1 MRGHISV
8 RTLGT
13 VAIEVGKRRL
23 GPSSGRL
30 FALLLYLASRRGHAM
45 SRRVVQE
52 LLFPEANG
60 HAAHNLRQLLY
71 RLRQLGVPLD
81 TDADQLSVRLE
92 DVSLD
97 WRRLVEMGPV
107 GEADL
112 EQLAQGVFP
121 GYSPDVSDAFREWFE
136 AERAE
141 ICLRLSRRLTRQITQ
156 HRADGRWDLVDAAAR
171 ALLALDPLSEEGT
184 LARAEV
190 LAVAGSKSAAL
201 GMIDQYMIELGET
214 QPHLRLAPSALRRR
228 ISERLPDV
236 HHRALED
243 RLFVGREQ
251 TMRMLHALG
260 TAARSGEQQILVLW
274 GEPGIGKT
282 RLLAEYRALVS
293 LQGAV
298 TVLFSCQSHDVYRP
312 LGIACDMIAQ
322 LLQAPGALGCDPDA
336 RALLERL
343 VSAKTVSPSAP
354 AEPVAAEAPLSAI
367 VRSLAD
373 LVGAVASECPVVA
386 AVDDAQWLDE
396 GSLRTLLGVFGDRT
410 TRRSCLILASR
421 ERQLLAGGSHHTD
434 SLASVRLNPLERD
447 AALELT
453 RTLLKP
459 VAREGVEA
467 IEQRV
472 VEQARGNPF
481 FIRLLCQHFVS
492 TSDAQSLNQ
501 TLTELLE
508 RRLEQL
514 SREATR
520 TLEACVV
527 LAKNCSFSR
536 LEKVLEIPRHQLL
549 RAIEELDDRGLI
561 EVNDGFIVSSHAL
574 LSDAV
579 QKRMAPTVKQ
589 MLHAA
594 VAAVLQQDIDGANAG
609 HLPWDCAEHWRLA
622 GDDEQAISVL
632 QTCAQRASEIGR
644 PEDALETYKRAL
656 DLRCSPR
663 IRLEILANAF
673 KNIWY
678 GLNFA
683 NARELLQQLWVVR
696 TDLKLPTHVHDEYE
710 ILDFAQT
717 LHSDRDPRVN
727 IEPLRRCITEQ
738 SATLDHRIMAA
749 TQLVMI
755 ADLDRDIGLASFAFE
770 HSYRLAPESFLGLIH
785 HLVYETCFGDRERA
799 RKLATEM
806 AANLSQY
813 GKPNATRLVGILY
826 DVGYAFYRVGDG
838 RLARRYLTEA
848 LELAVRSEMIAAQV
862 QILSGLSLLSWSAG
876 AIDECHRWHGELRRF
891 EAHRAV
897 ALAGC
902 DYFIIGARLAIHDG
916 RHTDASL
923 ITERGRRLPQAQLD
937 CPRMQ
942 LLACQVSCRAADGQ
956 RACSESEFAELL
968 EFHTRAID
976 LGEQDD
982 IVLVLLS
989 TLMARG
995 EKIEA
1000 EKLLS
1005 EYMRRRR
1012 EGAKAP
1018 ETLRDF
1024 ALRCDFAPYRNQPA
1038 PS

>member
-13 VAIEVGKRRL
+13 VAIDVGKRRL

-30 FALLLYLASRRGHAM
+30 FALLLYLASRRGHSM

-52 LLFPEANG
+52 LLFPDANG

-71 RLRQLGVPLD
+71 RLRQLGVPMD
-81 TDADQLSVRLE
+81 TDSNQLCVRLE

-97 WRRLVEMGPV
+97 WRRLVEADPV
-107 GEADL
+107 GEAEL

-121 GYSPDVSDAFREWFE
+121 GYTPDVSDAFREWFE

-141 ICLRLSRRLTRQITQ
+141 ICLRLSRRLTRQIAQ

-201 GMIDQYMIELGET
+201 GIIDQYMIELGER

-236 HHRALED
+236 HHRALDD

-260 TAARSGEQQILVLW
+260 TAARTGEQQILLLW

-298 TVLFSCQSHDVYRP
+298 TVFFSCQSHDVYRP
-312 LGIACDMIAQ
+312 LGIACDLIAQ

-343 VSAKTVSPSAP
+343 VSAKTVSSPSP
-354 AEPVAAEAPLSAI
+354 AEPAAAEAPLSAI

-453 RTLLKP
+453 RSLLKS
-459 VAREGVEA
+459 VAREDVEA

-492 TSDAQSLNQ
+492 TNDAQSLNQ

-579 QKRMAPTVKQ
+579 QRRMARTVNQ

-594 VAAVLQQDIDGANAG
+594 VAAILQQDIDASSAG
-609 HLPWDCAEHWRLA
+609 HLPWDCAEHWRLS
-622 GDDEQAISVL
+622 GNDELAIEVL
-632 QTCAQRASEIGR
+632 RDCAQHALEIGR
-644 PEDALETYKRAL
+644 PEDALETYERAL
-656 DLRCSPR
+656 VLRSSAHT
-663 IRLEILANAF
+663 RLEILESALST
-673 KNIWY
+673 IWS
-678 GLNFA
+678 GLNFMD
-683 NARELLQQLWVVR
+683 ARGLLEQLQSVRAELGM
-696 TDLKLPTHVHDEYE
+696 PAEIHDVYE
-710 ILDFAQT
+710 ILGFAQV
-717 LHSDRDPRVN
+717 LHSDSDPRINV
-727 IEPLRRCITEQ
+727 ERLRCCITKDR
-738 SATLDHRIMAA
+738 ATSEHRAA
-749 TQLVMI
+749 AASQLLMI
-755 ADLDRDIGLASFAFE
+755 ADLARDVELASFAFQQ
-770 HSYRLAPESFLGLIH
+770 SYHPMDESVIH
-785 HLVYETCFGDRERA
+785 IHRHLVYETAFGDRERA
-799 RKLATEM
+799 QSIASKM
-806 AANLSQY
+806 AANLHVY
-813 GKPNATRLVGILY
+813 GQANVARLVGLLY
-826 DVGYAFYRVGDG
+826 DIGYAYYRVGEATAASD
-838 RLARRYLTEA
+838 YLTQAYEA
-848 LELAVRSEMIAAQV
+848 ALRYETIGG
-862 QILSGLSLLSWSAG
+862 QIQSLTALCLLSWS
-876 AIDECHRWHGELRRF
+876 IDQVDDCRGWYDRLRKF
-891 EAHRAV
+891 ESHKGLAM
-897 ALAGC
+897 AGC
-902 DYFIIGARLAIHDG
+902 DYFIVGARLAINDG
-916 RHTDASL
+916 RLADASL
-923 ITERGRRLPQAQLD
+923 HIERGRRLPQAQLD
-937 CPRMQ
+937 FPRML
-942 LLACQVSCRAADGQ
+942 LLACELRLRSAEGRRSCSD
-956 RACSESEFAELL
+956 SEFAELL
-968 EFHTRAID
+968 RFHMRART
-976 LGEQDD
+976 LGEHDE
-982 IVLVLLS
+982 IVLVLIDALI
-989 TLMARG
+989 ARG
-995 EKIEA
+995 DEA
-1000 EKLLS
+1000 TAVNLLS
-1005 EYMRRRR
+1005 EYVLRRR
-1012 EGAKAP
+1012 EKF
-1018 ETLRDF
+1018 ELRG
-1024 ALRCDFAPYRNQPA
+1024 ALRQLADKLPQPV
-1038 PS
+1038 

>member
-1 MRGHISV
+1 MRGHITV

-13 VAIEVGKRRL
+13 AAIEVGKRRL

-71 RLRQLGVPLD
+71 RLRQLGVPMD
-81 TDADQLSVRLE
+81 TDADQLCVRLE
-92 DVSLD
+92 DVSVD
-97 WRRLVEMGPV
+97 WWRLVEAGSV
-107 GEADL
+107 GEAEL

-141 ICLRLSRRLTRQITQ
+141 ICLRLSRRLTRQIAQ
-156 HRADGRWDLVDAAAR
+156 HRAEGRWDLVDAAAR

-201 GMIDQYMIELGET
+201 GVIDQYMIELGET

-322 LLQAPGALGCDPDA
+322 LLQAPGALGCDPEA

-343 VSAKTVSPSAP
+343 VSAKIVSSSAP
-354 AEPVAAEAPLSAI
+354 AEPAATEAPLSAI

-386 AVDDAQWLDE
+386 VVDDAQWLDE
-396 GSLRTLLGVFGDRT
+396 GSLRTLLGVFGDRA

-421 ERQLLAGGSHHTD
+421 ERQLVAGGSHHAD

-447 AALELT
+447 AALELI

-492 TSDAQSLNQ
+492 TNDPEALNQ

-579 QKRMAPTVKQ
+579 QRRMAPTVKQ
-589 MLHAA
+589 MMHAA
-594 VAAVLQQDIDGANAG
+594 VAVILQVEIDSTGAG
-609 HLPWDCAEHWRLA
+609 HLQWECAEHWRLG
-622 GDDEQAISVL
+622 GDDDKAASV
-632 QTCAQRASEIGR
+632 
-644 PEDALETYKRAL
+644 
-656 DLRCSPR
+656 
-663 IRLEILANAF
+663 
-673 KNIWY
+673 
-678 GLNFA
+678 
-683 NARELLQQLWVVR
+683 
-696 TDLKLPTHVHDEYE
+696 
-710 ILDFAQT
+710 
-717 LHSDRDPRVN
+717 
-727 IEPLRRCITEQ
+727 LRRCAQESLRIGRATDANATYLRMLSLRSSD
-738 SATLDHRIMAA
+738 SARLEVVAAALTSLDAAVDWKHANMLLEELRRLRQRLGVPDPVHDIAELTSLARSFRLGEDPASYVPALTRCVKAINEDELHRLSACRTLLMVAEMTLDASLAEFAYGVIRESSSKSLRH
-749 TQLVMI
+749 QLTAMI
-755 ADLDRDIGLASFAFE
+755 FHTL
-770 HSYRLAPESFLGLIH
+770 
-785 HLVYETCFGDRERA
+785 FGSVAEA
-799 RKLATEM
+799 K
-806 AANLSQY
+806 
-813 GKPNATRLVGILY
+813 RLVSEVFEKTQNELELLPH
-826 DVGYAFYRVGDG
+826 VLNAAYAEYRIGEWKAAEAKCNHALQ
-838 RLARRYLTEA
+838 LARRGNARAAEMYGRLLLARLYYSVGEFHASRSWYNCFTDLSSEIA
-848 LELAVRSEMIAAQV
+848 DEELPWEHNLLAAR
-862 QILSGLSLLSWSAG
+862 LSL
-876 AIDECHRWHGELRRF
+876 GEGRVDLARKHLE
-891 EAHRAV
+891 EATASS
-897 ALAGC
+897 
-902 DYFIIGARLAIHDG
+902 FARLA
-916 RHTDASL
+916 S
-923 ITERGRRLPQAQLD
+923 PQLSIRACDLEV
-937 CPRMQ
+937 RMSQ
-942 LLACQVSCRAADGQ
+942 GFPPCTTLELEELLALHKRSRSFG
-956 RACSESEFAELL
+956 
-968 EFHTRAID
+968 
-976 LGEQDD
+976 GQDD
-982 IVLVLLS
+982 VVRAL
-989 TLMARG
+989 
-995 EKIEA
+995 
-1000 EKLLS
+1000 
-1005 EYMRRRR
+1005 YN
-1012 EGAKAP
+1012 
-1018 ETLRDF
+1018 
-1024 ALRCDFAPYRNQPA
+1024 ALRFHGREPEALTLVREYLTLYRRDGYPA
-1038 PS
+1038 VMLAVPAE